1 MPTDLDLAPALA
13 ALDYQPRTRVV
24 FGVNSIE
31 RVGELA
37 KSLDARRVLLV
48 TDRGIVAAGHAG
60 RVRALLVA
68 AGMQVTCFEQVQEN
82 PTTRCVERC
91 VAVARG
97 ATIDTIVGLGGGS
110 SMDTAKGCNFILTN
124 GGQMKDYWGIGRAP
138 RPMLPL
144 LAIPTTGGTGSE
156 CQSFALIAD
165 EQTHQKMACG
175 DPKAAARIALLDPA
189 LTLSQPARVTACSG
203 IDALAHALETL
214 VTKVR
219 TPLSLIFSREAFRLL
234 IAGLPRVL
242 ASPTDLEARGWM
254 LLGAAWAGTAIENS
268 MLGAAHSA
276 ANPLTAHFGVVHG
289 HAVGLMLPHVVRF
302 NAREP
307 VVARAYADLAYA
319 AHLPMNF
326 DSPMSCPGFPLSP
339 SEGER
344 AGVRGPRL
352 ARGSGAQSASTGRSV
367 LSLPAEAPEAAA
379 EHLAQRVESLLELAG
394 LPRTLDH
401 CGAKPEDIPRLADE
415 AARQWTAQFNPRP
428 VAASDFQH
436 LYTAALK
443 PA

>member
-1 MPTDLDLAPALA
+1 MPPESNLAAALAP
-13 ALDYQPRTRVV
+13 LDYQPRTRVV
-24 FGVNSIE
+24 FGVNSLE

-37 KSLDARRVLLV
+37 TSLSAKRVLLV

-60 RVRALLVA
+60 RVQALLEA
-68 AGMQVTCFEQVQEN
+68 AGMEVTCFEQVQEN

-91 VAVARG
+91 VEVARG
-97 ATIDTIVGLGGGS
+97 AAIDTIVGLGGGS

-124 GGQMKDYWGIGRAP
+124 GGQMKDYRGIGRAT

-189 LTLSQPARVTACSG
+189 LTLSQPARVTACTG

-214 VTKVR
+214 VTKPR
-219 TPLSLIFSREAFRLL
+219 TPLSLIFSREAFRLA

-242 ASPTDLEARGWM
+242 ASPADLEARGWM

-268 MLGAAHSA
+268 MLGAAHA
-276 ANPLTAHFGVVHG
+276 LANPLTAHFGVVHG
-289 HAVGLMLPHVVRF
+289 HAVGMMLPHVVRF
-302 NAREP
+302 NARDP
-307 VVARAYADLAYA
+307 VAARAYAEVSCAAQLA
-319 AHLPMNF
+319 L
-326 DSPMSCPGFPLSP
+326 P
-339 SEGER
+339 SE
-344 AGVRGPRL
+344 
-352 ARGSGAQSASTGRSV
+352 S
-367 LSLPAEAPEAAA
+367 PEAAA
-379 EHLAQRVESLLELAG
+379 ERLAERLESLLDLAG
-394 LPRTLDH
+394 LPRTLEH
-401 CGAKPEDIPRLADE
+401 CGVKPNDLPRLADE
-415 AARQWTAQFNPRP
+415 AARQWTAQFNPRT
-428 VAASDFQH
+428 VTANDFQQ
-436 LYTAALK
+436 LYTAALP

>member
-1 MPTDLDLAPALA
+1 MPADLNANLAAALAP
-13 ALDYQPRTRVV
+13 LDYQPRTRVV
-24 FGVNSIE
+24 FGVNSID

-37 KSLDARRVLLV
+37 KSLAATRVLLV
-48 TDRGIVAAGHAG
+48 TDPGIVSAGHAG
-60 RVRALLVA
+60 RVQALLEA
-68 AGMQVTCFEQVQEN
+68 AGMTVTCFDQAREN

-91 VAVARG
+91 VEVARR
-97 ATIDTIVGLGGGS
+97 AAIDAIVGLGGGS
-110 SMDTAKGCNFILTN
+110 SMDTAKGCNFVLTN
-124 GGQMKDYWGIGRAP
+124 GGQMKDYRGIGRAR

-203 IDALAHALETL
+203 VDALAHALETL

-219 TPLSLIFSREAFRLL
+219 TPLSLIFSREAFRLT
-234 IAGLPRVL
+234 ISALPRVL
-242 ASPTDLEARGWM
+242 ASPADLEARGSM

-268 MLGAAHSA
+268 MLGAAHAA
-276 ANPLTAHFGVVHG
+276 ANPLTAHFDVVHG
-289 HAVGLMLPHVVRF
+289 QAVGMMLPHVVRL

-307 VVARAYADLAYA
+307 AAAHAYAEAACAAQLALRSESPEAASEQLAARLEWLLDLAR
-319 AHLPMNF
+319 LPR
-326 DSPMSCPGFPLSP
+326 CLTQC
-339 SEGER
+339 
-344 AGVRGPRL
+344 GVKPNDLPRL
-352 ARGSGAQSASTGRSV
+352 A
-367 LSLPAEAPEAAA
+367 E
-379 EHLAQRVESLLELAG
+379 
-394 LPRTLDH
+394 
-401 CGAKPEDIPRLADE
+401 E

-428 VAASDFQH
+428 VTAADFQQ
-436 LYTAALK
+436 LYTAALA

>member
-1 MPTDLDLAPALA
+1 MFADFDHNPAPDFAAALA
-13 ALDYQPRTRVV
+13 AFDYQPRTRVV

-37 KSLDARRVLLV
+37 KSLAAKRVLLV

-60 RVRALLVA
+60 RVRALLVTS
-68 AGMQVTCFEQVQEN
+68 GMHVTCFEQVQEN
-82 PTTRCVERC
+82 PTTQCVERC
-91 VAVARG
+91 VEVARG
-97 ATIDTIVGLGGGS
+97 GAIDTFIGLGGGS

-124 GGQMKDYWGIGRAP
+124 GGQMKDYWGVGRAT

-156 CQSFALIAD
+156 CQSFALITD

-189 LTLSQPARVTACSG
+189 LTVSQPARVTACSG

-214 VTKVR
+214 VTKPR
-219 TPLSLIFSREAFRLL
+219 TPLSLIFSREAYRL
-234 IAGLPRVL
+234 IVAALPRVL

-268 MLGAAHSA
+268 MLGAAHAS

-289 HAVGLMLPHVVRF
+289 LAVGMMLPHVVRF
-302 NAREP
+302 NAREDAT
-307 VVARAYADLAYA
+307 ARAYAEA
-319 AHLPMNF
+319 ACSAQLV
-326 DSPMSCPGFPLSP
+326 SP
-339 SEGER
+339 S
-344 AGVRGPRL
+344 A
-352 ARGSGAQSASTGRSV
+352 
-367 LSLPAEAPEAAA
+367 APETAA
-379 EHLAQRVESLLELAG
+379 EHLAQRLESLLELAS

-401 CGAKPEDIPRLADE
+401 CGVKLSDIPRLADE

-428 VAASDFQH
+428 AAAADFQQ
-436 LYTAALK
+436 LYTAALA
-443 PA
+443 PD

>member
-1 MPTDLDLAPALA
+1 MPPDLNAEFAAALAP
-13 ALDYQPRTRVV
+13 LDYQPRTRVV

-31 RVGELA
+31 RGGELA
-37 KSLDARRVLLV
+37 KSLGARRVLLV

-68 AGMQVTCFEQVQEN
+68 AGLQVTCFEQVQEN
-82 PTTRCVERC
+82 PTTQCVERC
-91 VAVARG
+91 VEVARG
-97 ATIDTIVGLGGGS
+97 AAIDAIVGLGGGS

-124 GGQMKDYWGIGRAP
+124 GGQMKDYWGVGRAT

-156 CQSFALIAD
+156 CQSFALITD

-214 VTKVR
+214 VTKRR
-219 TPLSLIFSREAFRLL
+219 TPLSLIFSREAFRLA
-234 IAGLPRVL
+234 IVGLPRVL
-242 ASPTDLEARGWM
+242 ASPADLEARGWM

-289 HAVGLMLPHVVRF
+289 EAVGMMLPHVVRL
-302 NAREP
+302 NARDP
-307 VVARAYADLAYA
+307 VAARAYAEVACAAQLA
-319 AHLPMNF
+319 LP
-326 DSPMSCPGFPLSP
+326 S
-339 SEGER
+339 
-344 AGVRGPRL
+344 
-352 ARGSGAQSASTGRSV
+352 
-367 LSLPAEAPEAAA
+367 EAPESAA
-379 EHLAQRVESLLELAG
+379 EHLAEHLESLLELVG

-401 CGAKPEDIPRLADE
+401 CGAKPEDVPRLADE
-415 AARQWTAQFNPRP
+415 AARQWTAQFNPRS
-428 VAASDFQH
+428 VTASDFER
-436 LYTAALK
+436 LYAAALT